1 MCHRKYEKKLYR
13 KIHNALPQLSFD
25 KSHSF
30 KKQIKFYENVT
41 SSIRSSKHETMLQR
55 SSNQANYTIC
65 NPIKN
70 QTKYKIHFPVIYET
84 YKMAE
89 AMTDITTITVISF
102 LDNMLE
108 EKLTRFVYRN
118 RYLHFL
124 HVKQRN
130 I

>member
-1 MCHRKYEKKLYR
+1 MHHRKYEKKSYR
-13 KIHNALPQLSFD
+13 KIYNALPQPSSD
-25 KSHSF
+25 KNHSF

-41 SSIRSSKHETMLQR
+41 SSIRSSKYETVLER
-55 SSNQANYTIC
+55 SSNQANCTIC

-70 QTKYKIHFPVIYET
+70 QTKYKIYFPVMYET

-108 EKLTRFVYRN
+108 EKLTRFVC
-118 RYLHFL
+118 
-124 HVKQRN
+124 
-130 I
+130 